1 MVIQKITGNIKNSL
15 TLRER
20 HATKRPVVLWGMSMK
35 KSGDQGSDLKSEMI
49 HLLANYGHVGF
60 TFVACIFIG
69 LGGGILLDQKM
80 FDGRTAPWFTFIGLA
95 FGIAAGFKT
104 LLQILWRGKDKN
116 DEKGDRG

>member
-1 MVIQKITGNIKNSL
+1 VLPNRDSIPVGGDVVLEGVMSSIKNEL
-15 TLRER
+15 
-20 HATKRPVVLWGMSMK
+20 V
-35 KSGDQGSDLKSEMI
+35 

-69 LGGGILLDQKM
+69 LGGGILLDQKV

-104 LLQILWRGKDKN
+104 LFAILWRTKDTGNK
-116 DEKGDRG
+116 DDDRG